1 VTRRPRASL
10 ASRAA
15 APAVLVT
22 LTAVLLLP
30 GCTDPAEPRETPGA
44 ASSGNTTLLV
54 GPTDPE
60 GLRAAGTEV
69 AVGGVTLSVWPPLG
83 DASGAPDEDGAVALT
98 APLPAGDGTASTLPV
113 LTIVAPAGMIIEELE
128 DGSALVRDADG
139 LATAAVTA
147 PLLSGAAAGSGLRVQ
162 VDGDAGDET
171 LAWSVVVPVRTDGG
185 VDPLPGGTVGATVAA
200 SALRS
205 ATWSD
210 SDDEG
215 GRSLAVVPATWAR
228 TGGRAAEE
236 AVWSQV
242 VAQVPEAG
250 TQAMHDQLTCHTI
263 GAPDKASWNLEP
275 WRPDVGLLQT
285 LAALCNPE

>member
-1 VTRRPRASL
+1 VTRRPRASI
-10 ASRAA
+10 AA
-15 APAVLVT
+15 A
-22 LTAVLLLP
+22 LTAGLATTALLA
-30 GCTDPAEPRETPGA
+30 GCTGSPEPRETAGPQP
-44 ASSGNTTLLV
+44 SGGTTLLV
-54 GPTDPE
+54 GPTDPDA
-60 GLRAAGTEV
+60 LRAAGTEV
-69 AVGGVTLSVWPPLG
+69 TVGDLTLSAWPPLG
-83 DASGAPDEDGAVALT
+83 DAPGAPDEDGAVALT
-98 APLPAGDGTASTLPV
+98 APLPAVDGTTSTLPV
-113 LTIVAPAGMIIEELE
+113 LTLVAPAGMTIEELE

-139 LATAAVTA
+139 LAAAAVTA
-147 PLLSGAAAGSGLRVQ
+147 PVLGGAAAASGLRVQ
-162 VDGDAGDET
+162 VDGDGDEA
-171 LAWSVVVPVRTDGG
+171 LVWSVVVPVRTDGG
-185 VDPLPGGTVGATVAA
+185 VDPLPGGTISGTVGATVAA

-210 SDDEG
+210 RDEEG

-236 AVWSQV
+236 AVWSQL
-242 VAQVPEAG
+242 VATVPEAG

>member
-1 VTRRPRASL
+1 VTRRPRASIAVAL
-10 ASRAA
+10 AAGLA
-15 APAVLVT
+15 T
-22 LTAVLLLP
+22 TALLA
-30 GCTDPAEPRETPGA
+30 GCTGSPEPQATAGPHP
-44 ASSGNTTLLV
+44 SGDTTLLV
-54 GPTDPE
+54 EPPDPD

-83 DASGAPDEDGAVALT
+83 DAPAAPDEDGAVALT

-113 LTIVAPAGMIIEELE
+113 LTIVAPAGMTIEELE

-139 LATAAVTA
+139 LAAAAVTA
-147 PLLSGAAAGSGLRVQ
+147 PLLGGAAAGSGLRVQ
-162 VDGDAGDET
+162 VDGDGDET
-171 LAWSVVVPVRTDGG
+171 LEWSVVVPVRTDGG

-205 ATWSD
+205 ATWAD
-210 SDDEG
+210 RDDEG

-236 AVWSQV
+236 AVWSQL
-242 VAQVPEAG
+242 VALVPEAG

>member
-1 VTRRPRASL
+1 VTRRPRASIAVAL
-10 ASRAA
+10 ATGLATTA
-15 APAVLVT
+15 LLV
-22 LTAVLLLP
+22 
-30 GCTDPAEPRETPGA
+30 GCTGSPGPQETAGPQP
-44 ASSGNTTLLV
+44 SGDTTLLI
-54 GPTDPE
+54 GPTDPD
-60 GLRAAGTEV
+60 GLRAAGTAV

-83 DASGAPDEDGAVALT
+83 DTPGAPDEDGAVALT
-98 APLPAGDGTASTLPV
+98 APLPAGDGTVSTLPV
-113 LTIVAPAGMIIEELE
+113 LTLVAPAGMTIEELE

-139 LATAAVTA
+139 LPTAAITA
-147 PLLSGAAAGSGLRVQ
+147 PLLGGAAAGSGLRVQ
-162 VDGDAGDET
+162 VDGDGT
-171 LAWSVVVPVRTDGG
+171 QTVAWSVVAPVRTDGG
-185 VDPLPGGTVGATVAA
+185 VEPLPGGTVGATLAA

-210 SDDEG
+210 RDDEG

-236 AVWSQV
+236 AVWSQL